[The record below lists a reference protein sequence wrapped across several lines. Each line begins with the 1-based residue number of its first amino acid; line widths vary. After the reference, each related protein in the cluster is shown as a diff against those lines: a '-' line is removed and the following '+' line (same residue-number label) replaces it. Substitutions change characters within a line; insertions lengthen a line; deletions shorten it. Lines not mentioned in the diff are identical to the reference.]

1 MGITINAGKI
11 PAFQRIRDRGLKCRE
26 EKLKLEQNR
35 DKEVAVIEKQKAA
48 LINMECTSL

>member
-26 EKLKLEQNR
+26 EKLKREQHR
-35 DKEVAVIEKQKAA
+35 DNEVAVLEIQ
-48 LINMECTSL
+48 